1 MKKILSPFILILFDQ
16 SNPISMISRSLIQ
29 FTRSYFRS
37 ELDHHLIWST
47 GKIDQNN
54 CSPFLTAKRFTLNP
68 LLITDRGNDIAA
80 LIQF

>member
-1 MKKILSPFILILFDQ
+1 MKKILSPFILVLFDQ
-16 SNPISMISRSLIQ
+16 SNPISMISRSFIQ

-47 GKIDQNN
+47 GKTDQNN